1 MALPSRTVCQVP
13 DTSLHPRINPMHEA
27 QHYLPVLDTG
37 RWFAQLPSDFAQAL
51 LRMARVRQLASGEVL
66 FLRDSPPCGL
76 YAVVSG
82 SIRISGQSGRGDDA
96 REALLVVLPPP
107 QWFGEITVFDGA
119 TRTHH
124 AHAAEP
130 STLLQVPQAELRA
143 WLHEHPQHWR
153 DLAVLMADKL
163 RLAFQTMEEQTVL
176 SAPLRLAR
184 RLVAMA
190 EGYGAQGGKS
200 GTRRVL
206 AVTQQE
212 LALMIGV
219 SRQTTNE
226 ILKGLEAQGVLRV
239 QRGGMEIMDLAGLR
253 AMSQ

>member
-1 MALPSRTVCQVP
+1 MN
-13 DTSLHPRINPMHEA
+13 DA
-27 QHYLPVLDTG
+27 QHYLPVLNTG
-37 RWFAQLPSDFAQAL
+37 RWFARLPAEFSAAL

-76 YAVVSG
+76 YAVVAG

-143 WLHEHPQHWR
+143 WLQDHPQHWR
-153 DLAVLMADKL
+153 DLALLMADKL

-184 RLVAMA
+184 RLVVMA
-190 EGYGAQGGKS
+190 EGYGVQGGQG

-212 LALMIGV
+212 LALMIGI

-226 ILKGLEAQGVLRV
+226 ILKEMEARGILRVRRGGLEILSLPA
-239 QRGGMEIMDLAGLR
+239 LR
-253 AMSQ
+253 ALSP